1 MNSSLQESK
10 NGNENVQALKCQLA
24 AEVLRSSGTL
34 RLRVTGWSM
43 LPAIWP
49 GDTLVIERLS
59 SAISEGD
66 IVLFSRG
73 QRFVA
78 HRVLAKDS
86 ASGDSKLQTQGDA
99 VPRPDA
105 PVAIGDL
112 LGKVSAIERNG
123 KCIEPSQHLRLSE
136 RTVAAM
142 FRHSEISARVVVG
155 VHGLRQSSQV

>member
-10 NGNENVQALKCQLA
+10 NGNENEQALKCQLA
-24 AEVLRSSGTL
+24 TEVLRSSGAL

-78 HRVLAKDS
+78 HRVLAKPS

-99 VPRPDA
+99 VSRPDA
-105 PVAIGDL
+105 PVAVGDL
-112 LGKVSAIERNG
+112 LGKVSVIERNG
-123 KCIEPSQHLRLSE
+123 KCIEPSQRLRLSE
-136 RTVAAM
+136 RTIAAM
-142 FRHSEISARVVVG
+142 FRHSEIAARVVVG